1 MRAFVLAIIKIYW
14 LYLKGTSMAINQAA
28 INSGA
33 AHLHDLF
40 ARVAQSPGLPADCA
54 GLTEA
59 DGYAIQ
65 SALLARLS
73 GDQPI
78 ARVGY
83 KIGCTNAA
91 ARGLLNADHPFHGT
105 LLADRCYASPAQ
117 LGSNQFNTL
126 GIEPEL
132 ALVLGADLPSQV
144 DPYTAETV
152 ADAVVAVLPAIEV
165 VDSRYL
171 GWTAVGLPSLVADNG
186 VNAGWV
192 EGPSMPAAKIDLM
205 RQPVALRRNGKIE
218 HEGVGANVDGGPLTV
233 LAWLANMLNRQGE
246 MLKAGQK
253 ISTGTLTPVLMAAPG
268 DHIEADFGSLG
279 AVSINFN

>member
-1 MRAFVLAIIKIYW
+1 
-14 LYLKGTSMAINQAA
+14 MAISQIA
-28 INSGA
+28 IDGGA
-33 AHLHDLF
+33 AHLHELF
-40 ARVAQSPGLPADCA
+40 LRVGQSAGLPDDCA
-54 GLTEA
+54 DLTE
-59 DGYAIQ
+59 DEGYAIQ

-73 GDQPI
+73 GDK
-78 ARVGY
+78 AVNRVGY

-132 ALVLGADLPSQV
+132 ALVLGHDLPPQLN
-144 DPYTAETV
+144 PYSAETV
-152 ADAVVAVLPAIEV
+152 ADAVVAVVPAIEV

-171 GWTAVGLPSLVADNG
+171 AWTTVGLPSLVADNG

-192 EGPSMPAAKIDLM
+192 EGPSMAADKVDLLG
-205 RQPVALRRNGKIE
+205 QAVSLRRNGVQQYD
-218 HEGVGANVDGGPLTV
+218 GVGANVDGGPLAV
-233 LAWLANMLNRQGE
+233 LAWLANMLTRQGE

-268 DHIEADFGSLG
+268 DHIEADFGDLG